1 MAYVYRFRHFITN
14 EVIYVGKTKRD
25 IKKRMDEH
33 FGIKGHLSKKCYSK
47 VGKIEYLK
55 VNSDADARLVEQY
68 MINRYKPRYNVD
80 GKANDNHA
88 FKFNLFMGLNYLGR
102 WKLYE
107 RKRNTSFFHIISI
120 YLNNLFMGLNYLG
133 RWKLYERKR
142 YSFFKLRFIRFGFLK
157 TKNEIVSKCFDLGM
171 NLFIIYIIFISIIQN
186 I

>member
-107 RKRNTSFFHIISI
+107 RKRH
-120 YLNNLFMGLNYLG
+120 
-133 RWKLYERKR
+133 
-142 YSFFKLRFIRFGFLK
+142 SFFKLRFIRFGFLK

>member
-107 RKRNTSFFHIISI
+107 RKR
-120 YLNNLFMGLNYLG
+120 
-133 RWKLYERKR
+133 

>member
-33 FGIKGHLSKKCYSK
+33 FSVKGHLSKKCYNK
-47 VGKIEYLK
+47 VGNIEYLK

-80 GKANDNHA
+80 GKTDDNQA
-88 FKFNLFMGLNYLGR
+88 FKFNLFMGLNYFGR

-107 RKRNTSFFHIISI
+107 RR
-120 YLNNLFMGLNYLG
+120 
-133 RWKLYERKR
+133 R
-142 YSFFKLRFIRFGFLK
+142 YSFLNLKFIRFRFLK
-157 TKNEIVSKCFDLGM
+157 TKNETISKGFDIGV
-171 NLFIIYIIFISIIQN
+171 NLLIIYIIVTAIMQSI
-186 I
+186 